1 MRRRLLPI
9 LGVLAAAGIL
19 AISSPANAATGSLYI
34 NGQEH
39 LNPADGSCITENT
52 GSVAAIDNQTDRDA
66 AVLLSGACVGIP
78 EADVPAGTQA
88 TVEPPFGRVAVK
100 VG

>member
-1 MRRRLLPI
+1 M
-9 LGVLAAAGIL
+9 L

-39 LNPADGSCITENT
+39 PDPADGSCITQRT
-52 GSVAAIDNQTDRDA
+52 GSVATIDNRTDTDA
-66 AVLLSGACVGIP
+66 AVFLSGACVGIP
-78 EADVPAGTQA
+78 EADVPAGTEA
-88 TVEPPFGRVAVK
+88 TVEPPFGQVAVK